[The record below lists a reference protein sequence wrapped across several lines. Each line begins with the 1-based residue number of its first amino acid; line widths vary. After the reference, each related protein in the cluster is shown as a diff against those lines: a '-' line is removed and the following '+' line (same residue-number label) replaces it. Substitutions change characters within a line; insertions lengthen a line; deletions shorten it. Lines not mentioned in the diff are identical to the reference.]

1 MMPAHLGLRRP
12 MTANAGLLGQRGFTL
27 IEVMVAFTVL
37 AIGLGAL
44 TAGITAALRSDAK
57 LQTKHILDRIA
68 ESRLEAAGRVT
79 SLKSGRREGRIG
91 RYQWREIVSVVDLGN
106 ARQQGA
112 TRGPKSQIVPI
123 WVEIVVQA
131 DGGLEARLAALKFA
145 QGAAQ

>member
-1 MMPAHLGLRRP
+1 MPAHLSQRRP
-12 MTANAGLLGQRGFTL
+12 TTGNSGLLPQRGFTL
-27 IEVMVAFTVL
+27 IEVMVAFAVL

-68 ESRLEAAGRVT
+68 ESRLEAAGRAT

-91 RYQWREIVSVVDLGN
+91 RYQWQEIARVVDLRN
-106 ARQQGA
+106 PRQQGA
-112 TRGPKSQIVPI
+112 TPAPKSPIVPI
-123 WVEIVVQA
+123 WVEIIVQA
-131 DGGLEARLAALKFA
+131 DGGLETRLAALKFA

>member
-1 MMPAHLGLRRP
+1 MMPTHFTRSRLTTGNARLLR
-12 MTANAGLLGQRGFTL
+12 QRGFTL
-27 IEVMVAFTVL
+27 IEVLVAFAVL

-44 TAGITAALRSDAK
+44 TAGIAAALRSDAK

-68 ESRLEAAGRVT
+68 ESRLEAAGRTT
-79 SLKSGRREGRIG
+79 SLKNGRREGRIG
-91 RYQWREIVSVVDLGN
+91 RYHWQEIATVVDLRN

-112 TRGPKSQIVPI
+112 TPGPQSQIVPI

-131 DGGLEARLAALKFA
+131 EGGLETRLAALKFA

>member
-1 MMPAHLGLRRP
+1 MMPARLGLRRP
-12 MTANAGLLGQRGFTL
+12 MTGNAGLLRQRGFTL
-27 IEVMVAFTVL
+27 IEVMVAFAVL

-68 ESRLEAAGRVT
+68 ESRLEAAGRAT

-106 ARQQGA
+106 SRQQGA
-112 TRGPKSQIVPI
+112 TPGPKSQIVPI

-131 DGGLEARLAALKFA
+131 DGGLETRLAALKFA